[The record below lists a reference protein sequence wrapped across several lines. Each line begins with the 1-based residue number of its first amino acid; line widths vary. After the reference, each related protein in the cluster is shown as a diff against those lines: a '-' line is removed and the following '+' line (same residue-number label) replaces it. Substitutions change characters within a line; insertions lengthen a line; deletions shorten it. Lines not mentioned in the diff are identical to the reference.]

1 MSLSQYSLKTK
12 IHCKNDTRK
21 NTSISTKYKIIID
34 VFLTEQ
40 HKYSK
45 YKFNMHLITV
55 LPLLALLVYTQLLT
69 PLFTVVF
76 TPFEVCNSF
85 VMSVF

>member
-21 NTSISTKYKIIID
+21 NTSISIKYKIIID

-45 YKFNMHLITV
+45 DEIIMHFIAV
-55 LPLLALLVYTQLLT
+55 LTLLAL
-69 PLFTVVF
+69 
-76 TPFEVCNSF
+76 
-85 VMSVF
+85 